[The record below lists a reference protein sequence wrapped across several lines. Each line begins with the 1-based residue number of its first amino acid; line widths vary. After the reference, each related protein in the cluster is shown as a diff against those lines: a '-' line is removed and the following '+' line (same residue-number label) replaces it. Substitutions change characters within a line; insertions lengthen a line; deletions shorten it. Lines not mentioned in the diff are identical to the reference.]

1 MKKSMLSVL
10 ALSSVVLLAGCNNAP
25 AEEEVVLDETTGEEV
40 EYVIDEQPEVEIVPA
55 EEEVIVE
62 EVLPEEAV
70 VEEETPVEET
80 PVEEAEVVA
89 EEEPAQEV
97 IAE

>member
-10 ALSSVVLLAGCNNAP
+10 ALSSVVLLAGCNNTP
-25 AEEEVVLDETTGEEV
+25 AEEEVVLDETTGEEI
-40 EYVIDEQPEVEIVPA
+40 EYVVDEQPEVEIVPA
-55 EEEVIVE
+55 DEEVIVE
-62 EVLPEEAV
+62 EVLPEEDEFTAAEPVEANAV
-70 VEEETPVEET
+70 V
-80 PVEEAEVVA
+80 

>member
-1 MKKSMLSVL
+1 MLSVL

-25 AEEEVVLDETTGEEV
+25 AEEEVVLDETTGEEI
-40 EYVIDEQPEVEIVPA
+40 EYVVDEQPEVEIVPA
-55 EEEVIVE
+55 DEEVIVE
-62 EVLPEEAV
+62 DVLSGEEAAVEADAV
-70 VEEETPVEET
+70 VEADAAV
-80 PVEEAEVVA
+80 

>member
-62 EVLPEEAV
+62 EVLPEEEAAVEADAVEADAV
-70 VEEETPVEET
+70 V
-80 PVEEAEVVA
+80 

>member
-1 MKKSMLSVL
+1 MLSVL

-62 EVLPEEAV
+62 EVLPEEEAAVEADAVEADAV
-70 VEEETPVEET
+70 V
-80 PVEEAEVVA
+80 

>member
-25 AEEEVVLDETTGEEV
+25 AEEEVVLDETTGEEI
-40 EYVIDEQPEVEIVPA
+40 EYVVDEQPEVEIVPA
-55 EEEVIVE
+55 NEEVIVE
-62 EVLPEEAV
+62 DVLSGEEAAVEADAV
-70 VEEETPVEET
+70 V
-80 PVEEAEVVA
+80 

-97 IAE
+97 LAE

>member
-1 MKKSMLSVL
+1 MLSVL

-25 AEEEVVLDETTGEEV
+25 AEEEVVLDETTGEDV

-55 EEEVIVE
+55 EEEVVVE
-62 EVLPEEAV
+62 EVLPEEEAAVEADAVEADAV
-70 VEEETPVEET
+70 V
-80 PVEEAEVVA
+80 

>member
-25 AEEEVVLDETTGEEV
+25 AEEEVVLDGTTGEEI
-40 EYVIDEQPEVEIVPA
+40 EYVVDEQPEVEIVPA
-55 EEEVIVE
+55 DEEVIVE
-62 EVLPEEAV
+62 DVLSGEEAAVEADAV
-70 VEEETPVEET
+70 VEADAAV
-80 PVEEAEVVA
+80 

>member
-1 MKKSMLSVL
+1 MLSVL

-25 AEEEVVLDETTGEEV
+25 AEEEVVLDETTGEEI
-40 EYVIDEQPEVEIVPA
+40 EYVVDEQPEVEIVPA

-62 EVLPEEAV
+62 EVLPEEEAAVEADAVEADAV
-70 VEEETPVEET
+70 V
-80 PVEEAEVVA
+80 

>member
-25 AEEEVVLDETTGEEV
+25 AEEEVVLDETTGEEI
-40 EYVIDEQPEVEIVPA
+40 EYVVDEQPEVEIVPA
-55 EEEVIVE
+55 DEEVIVE
-62 EVLPEEAV
+62 EVLPEEDEFTAVEPVEANAV
-70 VEEETPVEET
+70 VEK
-80 PVEEAEVVA
+80 
-89 EEEPAQEV
+89 EPAQEV

>member
-1 MKKSMLSVL
+1 MLSVL

-25 AEEEVVLDETTGEEV
+25 AEEEVVLDETTGEDV

-62 EVLPEEAV
+62 EVLPEEEAAVEADAVEADAV
-70 VEEETPVEET
+70 V
-80 PVEEAEVVA
+80 

>member
-1 MKKSMLSVL
+1 MLSVL

-25 AEEEVVLDETTGEEV
+25 AEEEVVLDETTGEEI
-40 EYVIDEQPEVEIVPA
+40 EYVVDEQPEVEIVPA
-55 EEEVIVE
+55 DEEVIVE
-62 EVLPEEAV
+62 DVLSGEEAV
-70 VEEETPVEET
+70 VEADAAV
-80 PVEEAEVVA
+80 